1 MKIFDCFMYFDE
13 DVVLDLRMNVLDEH
27 IDYFVIVESTFTH
40 KGDARKLKFNI
51 EKFPNFKDKI
61 IYLVYDNEPK
71 NIKKISNDENE
82 TNKSIKYILNAAYR
96 ENGQRNFISE
106 GLKRAQPDD
115 LILISDVDEI
125 PNLMN
130 FDFKNFKEKILIF
143 KQDMFYYKFN
153 LRLPNLIWSGTKG
166 CKKKDLLNPQ
176 WLRNIKDR
184 KYSFYRLD
192 TFFSKTKSINIKLI
206 NNGGWHFSNLKTAK
220 EIEYKLKSYLHH
232 REFDA
237 NPISSDKINEIMKN
251 KIAIYDLTLDKRER
265 KFGEGKKL
273 EKCKI
278 DILPKY
284 LNENQTIYKEWLD

>member
-1 MKIFDCFMYFDE
+1 MYFDE

-106 GLKRAQPDD
+106 GLKEAQPDD

-130 FDFKNFKEKILIF
+130 FDFRNFKEKILIF

-192 TFFSKTKSINIKLI
+192 TFFSKTKYINIKLI
-206 NNGGWHFSNLKTAK
+206 DNGGWHFSNLKTAK

-284 LNENQTIYKEWLD
+284 LNENQTTYKEWLD

>member
-1 MKIFDCFMYFDE
+1 MYFDE

-130 FDFKNFKEKILIF
+130 FDFRNFKEKILIF

-192 TFFSKTKSINIKLI
+192 TFFSKTKYINIKLI
-206 NNGGWHFSNLKTAK
+206 DNGGWHFSNLKTAK

-284 LNENQTIYKEWLD
+284 LNENQTTYKEWLD

>member
-1 MKIFDCFMYFDE
+1 MYFDE

-192 TFFSKTKSINIKLI
+192 TFFSKTKYINIKLI
-206 NNGGWHFSNLKTAK
+206 DNGGWHFSNLKTAK

-284 LNENQTIYKEWLD
+284 LNENQTTYKEWLD

>member
-1 MKIFDCFMYFDE
+1 M
-13 DVVLDLRMNVLDEH
+13 
-27 IDYFVIVESTFTH
+27 
-40 KGDARKLKFNI
+40 
-51 EKFPNFKDKI
+51 
-61 IYLVYDNEPK
+61 
-71 NIKKISNDENE
+71 
-82 TNKSIKYILNAAYR
+82 
-96 ENGQRNFISE
+96 
-106 GLKRAQPDD
+106 
-115 LILISDVDEI
+115 
-125 PNLMN
+125 
-130 FDFKNFKEKILIF
+130 
-143 KQDMFYYKFN
+143 
-153 LRLPNLIWSGTKG
+153 
-166 CKKKDLLNPQ
+166 
-176 WLRNIKDR
+176 RNIKDR

-192 TFFSKTKSINIKLI
+192 TFFSKTKYINIKLI

>member
-1 MKIFDCFMYFDE
+1 MYFDE

-192 TFFSKTKSINIKLI
+192 TFFSKTKYINIKLI
-206 NNGGWHFSNLKTAK
+206 DNGGWHFSNLKTAK

-284 LNENQTIYKEWLD
+284 LSENQTTYKEWLD